1 MMHGQ
6 SDSDLTSLAP
16 SSPRSPKRPV
26 YYVLSPSRDSHD
38 EDKSSSIHP
47 TPAFNSPME
56 SPSHPSYGRHSRAS
70 SGSRV
75 SGTYGS
81 SAASSTNIGRKGRS
95 KRHDK
100 GWRECNVIEEE
111 GDYDEMYRS
120 KGFRRRCQIMIG
132 IFGFVAIFSVF
143 CLIIWGASR
152 PFKPEI
158 RVKSLT
164 VHNLYFGQGSD
175 MTGVP
180 TKMITTNCSM
190 KMNVYN
196 PATFFGIHVSSVPVK
211 LMFSEIMVASGE
223 LKKYYQSRKSH
234 KTVRVK
240 LEGIKVPLYGAGA
253 SLVMSDKKG
262 VPVRLL
268 FDVRSKGYVVGK
280 LVKSKHLRH
289 VSCSLSIDSRTN
301 KPIRL
306 RKHSCTYE

>member
-26 YYVLSPSRDSHD
+26 YYVVSPSRDSHD

-47 TPAFNSPME
+47 TPTD

-75 SGTYGS
+75 SGPYGS
-81 SAASSTNIGRKGRS
+81 SAASSVNNGRKGRS

-100 GWRECNVIEEE
+100 GWRECNVIDEEA
-111 GDYDEMYRS
+111 DYDDLYTS
-120 KGFRRRCQIMIG
+120 KGFHRRIRVFIG
-132 IFGFVAIFSVF
+132 IFGFVGIFTVF
-143 CLIIWGASR
+143 CLVIWGASR

-175 MTGVP
+175 LTGVP

-211 LMFSEIMVASGE
+211 LMFFEIVVASGE

-234 KTVRVK
+234 KTVTVK

-253 SLVMSDKKG
+253 SLVMSDDKG
-262 VPVRLL
+262 VPLRLV
-268 FDVRSKGYVVGK
+268 FDLRSKGNVVGK

-289 VSCSLSIDSRTN
+289 VSCSLYVHSRTV

-306 RKHSCTYE
+306 KHGSCTYD